1 MFKSSGLR
9 PQVHPIDGNSVPYSF
24 SSTVSSLLQNTA
36 RALNLHELS
45 GKAFYSAFHS
55 SSNAASNQ
63 SSKHDTYAEGSP
75 SSTII
80 THPRQQVQHLICLYQ
95 KLASY
100 GSDIGMEDFSQVLF
114 KTRPPSPGGR
124 SAHFVSAIDSWFTY
138 ISRPPIGLVSPSTT
152 IINGIVFHPA
162 ISKAVNALPK
172 NVYHTLCIRAKPCVS
187 QTRHLW
193 SIFSVLSARR
203 NLKVPISVGD
213 LLFSVRSPE
222 LEAQAFPN
230 SSKLGNGF
238 QSSVAKS

>member
-1 MFKSSGLR
+1 
-9 PQVHPIDGNSVPYSF
+9 
-24 SSTVSSLLQNTA
+24 
-36 RALNLHELS
+36 
-45 GKAFYSAFHS
+45 
-55 SSNAASNQ
+55 
-63 SSKHDTYAEGSP
+63 
-75 SSTII
+75 
-80 THPRQQVQHLICLYQ
+80 
-95 KLASY
+95 
-100 GSDIGMEDFSQVLF
+100 MEDFSQVLF

-124 SAHFVSAIDSWFTY
+124 SSEHFVSAIDSWFTY

-172 NVYHTLCIRAKPCVS
+172 NVYHALCIRAKLCVS

-203 NLKVPISVGD
+203 NLKIPISVGA